1 MNSGTLNHVASPFWG
16 FRSRAAVGRPTGGLA
31 ALITISALWIARSR
45 QRRQLLTL
53 DDRMLADIGISSADA
68 DAEARKPFWQA

>member
-16 FRSRAAVGRPTGGLA
+16 LRSRAAAGRPVNGLT
-31 ALITISALWIARSR
+31 ALIAISALWLARSR

-53 DDRMLADIGISSADA
+53 DDRMLADIGISRADA
-68 DAEARKPFWQA
+68 QAEARKPFWRD